1 MPEIVRASVLRAPAD
16 AVWARVT
23 TFAGINDEFRPLMR
37 MTAPRELREGGL
49 EVAPIGTRACRS
61 WLLLGGIL
69 PVEFDDLTL
78 VEVEPGRFLERSSM
92 LTQKT
97 WEHERTVR
105 PHEEG
110 ALVTDRVAFTP
121 RRGIPTSVTRRLV
134 ALTFD
139 HRHKRLQLRFHGA
152 PALDA

>member
-1 MPEIVRASVLRAPAD
+1 MPEIERASVLRAPAD

-37 MTAPRELREGGL
+37 MTAPRQLREGGL
-49 EVAPIGTRACRS
+49 GAAPIGTRACRS
-61 WLLLGGIL
+61 WLLLGGVL

-92 LTQKT
+92 LTQRV

-121 RRGIPTSVTRRLV
+121 RRGVPAGLTRRIV
-134 ALTFD
+134 GLTFD
-139 HRHKRLQLRFHGA
+139 HRHRRLQRRFSGRPAPGA
-152 PALDA
+152 